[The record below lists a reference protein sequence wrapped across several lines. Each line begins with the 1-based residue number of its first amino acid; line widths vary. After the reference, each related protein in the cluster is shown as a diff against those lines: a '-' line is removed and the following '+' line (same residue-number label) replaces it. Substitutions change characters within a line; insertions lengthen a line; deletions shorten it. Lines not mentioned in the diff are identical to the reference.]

1 MWFLPNAVPASAV
14 LFSGCQVGVHELA
27 RIHKPS
33 LVHPCIPALESQR
46 GCVRICAHTASEMQF
61 TLTSLL
67 HPVPPG
73 PAFFICGSGFGLCGM
88 PEAGEEARREI
99 PELTLHIGCHP
110 MSTI

>member
-1 MWFLPNAVPASAV
+1 M
-14 LFSGCQVGVHELA
+14 LFSGCQVGVNELA
-27 RIHKPS
+27 HTHKPS
-33 LVHPCIPALESQR
+33 LFLPCNPALESQR

-67 HPVPPG
+67 HPVPAG
-73 PAFFICGSGFGLCGM
+73 PAFSFVTACSDRVGCQR
-88 PEAGEEARREI
+88 AGEEARSEI